1 MDDISLDSV
10 ALEQLHGEQKA
21 LLDAIDDLRKHG
33 IGRFVDL
40 PQIIVVGDQSSG
52 KSSVLEA
59 ISRVRFPVKDGL
71 CTRFAT
77 ELVLRT
83 DGQTKVDVRILPHSV
98 PNKAIYKF
106 DERSFKKADLPRIVE
121 EAKKHMLEG
130 DAGFSED
137 VLRIEITSPDV
148 PHLTMVDLPGF
159 YHSEDENQSAAGR
172 IIVDRLVE
180 RYMARK
186 NSIILAVISARNQVI
201 LQKVLSKVKHHDKH
215 KERTIGII
223 TKPDILTPG
232 TQDEGNFIRMAK
244 NLDRSHELS
253 LGWHVLRNR
262 GEMETLDTDEQRDE
276 KETKFFE
283 ASLWASVPSKNRG
296 VATLRKKLSG
306 ILLQHIKNNLQGL
319 IESIEE
325 NIDSRK
331 TQLERLGDPRSTTRE
346 MRIHLDKIASQFH
359 ILCLHAVEGN
369 YVDEFFGGLYP
380 GTDATAINEDRV
392 RKLRALVRDLN
403 RALAYVLETKGSRRI
418 ILPKSS
424 NNGNTTRLFG
434 GSTLKEESGR
444 LVKKLTLPAFLLPLA
459 DQYKFRDPEKVTFE
473 QITSDLETLS
483 SANQG
488 NEFPGTSNDRLA
500 VKLFQDQ
507 SQPWEGIARCHL
519 RLVLDMTKAFV
530 EKLVGYLVYSDKRTC
545 SAILTEVIDPF
556 FEEKSVTLENKLQEL
571 LRHYKSGYPQPLDA
585 EFRSLLAQKRQK
597 NVGVDVIR
605 DLIASRPEF
614 FTEEA
619 HTELM
624 KAALPKTTTEFGVD
638 SLIDKSE
645 TYYEMSLRTF
655 IDNVV
660 VLAVENCLIRDLP
673 SILTTTKINMMED
686 NELERLASESPEV
699 QTERKELWA
708 EYEALKKGL
717 QICKKSK
724 ERKTTFIPSILVEPE
739 GPGKKPSAAGT
750 STAATDTSSNS
761 SAPPSI
767 PFNLPK
773 PVGMFGG
780 FSPPQPFKYG
790 GSLFRDSNYY
800 PQATSAASL
809 GKSSTNIFG
818 ASPETAK
825 PEPST
830 HSYNT
835 PPLFKTTSFVSS
847 QTPLN
852 GAEQPDKYW
861 SHLWP
866 KHTPTIDT
874 LVIPELGNNEHLNS
888 MNHICFQTP
897 YSEFSPE
904 ELRLISLSTYLIQ

>member
-1 MDDISLDSV
+1 MDSISLDSV

-83 DGQTKVDVRILPHSV
+83 DSHIKVDVRILPQSA
-98 PNKAIYKF
+98 PNKATYKF

-121 EAKKHMLEG
+121 EAKKQMLEG

-172 IIVDRLVE
+172 IIVDRLAE

-232 TQDEGNFIRMAK
+232 TQDEANFIRLAK

-262 GEMETLDTDEQRDE
+262 GEMETSSTDEERDE

-283 ASLWASVPSKNRG
+283 DTLWSSVPSKNRG
-296 VATLRKKLSG
+296 VAALRKKLSG

-319 IESIEE
+319 IESIED
-325 NIDSRK
+325 NINSRK
-331 TQLERLGDPRSTTRE
+331 AQLERLGDPRSTPRE
-346 MRIHLDKIASQFH
+346 LRTHLDKIASQFH

-380 GTDATAINEDRV
+380 GTDATAIDDNRV
-392 RKLRALVRDLN
+392 RKLRAFVRDLN
-403 RALAYVLETKGSRRI
+403 RAFAYVLETKGSRRI
-418 ILPKSS
+418 ILPKSP
-424 NNGNTTRLFG
+424 NNGDNTRLFG
-434 GSTLKEESGR
+434 SSTLEGQSGR
-444 LVKKLTLPAFLLPLA
+444 LAEKLTLPTFLLPLVN
-459 DQYKFRDPEKVTFE
+459 QYKFKDPEKVTFE
-473 QITSDLETLS
+473 QITSELESLS

-488 NEFPGTSNDRLA
+488 TEFPGTSNDRLA

-507 SQPWEGIARCHL
+507 SQPWEEIARCHI
-519 RLVLDMTKAFV
+519 RLILDITKAFV
-530 EKLVGYLVYSDKRTC
+530 EKLVGYLVNPDKRTC
-545 SAILTEVIDPF
+545 SAILTEVVDPF
-556 FEEKSVTLENKLQEL
+556 FEEKSSALEYKLQEL

-585 EFRSLLAQKRQK
+585 EFRALLTQKRQK
-597 NVGVDVIR
+597 NIGVDVIR

-619 HTELM
+619 HKELM
-624 KAALPKTTTEFGVD
+624 KATQSKTTTEFGVD
-638 SLIDKSE
+638 SLIDKCE

-655 IDNVV
+655 VDNVII
-660 VLAVENCLIRDLP
+660 LAVENCLIRDLP
-673 SILTTTKINMMED
+673 SIFTTTRVNKMED
-686 NELERLASESPEV
+686 DELERLASESPEV
-699 QTERKELWA
+699 QTERKELRA

-717 QICKKSK
+717 QICNKFK
-724 ERKTTFIPSILVEPE
+724 ERKAMPVPSILVEPE
-739 GPGKKPSAAGT
+739 VPERNPGAPGT
-750 STAATDTSSNS
+750 STKAT
-761 SAPPSI
+761 
-767 PFNLPK
+767 
-773 PVGMFGG
+773 
-780 FSPPQPFKYG
+780 
-790 GSLFRDSNYY
+790 
-800 PQATSAASL
+800 
-809 GKSSTNIFG
+809 
-818 ASPETAK
+818 
-825 PEPST
+825 
-830 HSYNT
+830 
-835 PPLFKTTSFVSS
+835 
-847 QTPLN
+847 
-852 GAEQPDKYW
+852 
-861 SHLWP
+861 
-866 KHTPTIDT
+866 
-874 LVIPELGNNEHLNS
+874 VIPKK
-888 MNHICFQTP
+888 F
-897 YSEFSPE
+897 
-904 ELRLISLSTYLIQ
+904 LRTFDNT